1 MSASEGSREMR
12 CSVLGATVVKKF
24 GKVEVE
30 PISEG
35 AVNEHLGPWVSAGWH
50 LRGSQAVARP
60 DLGGNVSAVDL
71 YFFWER

>member
-1 MSASEGSREMR
+1 MSDSEQAREMR

-30 PISEG
+30 PISES
-35 AVNEHLGPWVSAGWH
+35 AVNDHLATWVSAGWH
-50 LRGSQAVARP
+50 LRGTEAVARP
-60 DLGGNVSAVDL
+60 DVGTSVNAVDL